1 VVESPPCSNDST
13 GTPIVTDQSLYKHF
27 EAELRTAV
35 SNADANALAFLV
47 EFPLSVNTTKVS
59 ISIENASSLQG
70 HLQDV
75 FTPSV
80 RKLIL
85 ASPADDFFCHE
96 EMLGYANGVLW
107 ITLTKSGYKISS
119 VNAQTD
125 SADTSHVPTLAFACQ
140 TKTHRILIDRQ
151 SSGVLRYRSWNTP
164 KALTSPPDLELFDG
178 KDRWE
183 GTGVCALQYYT
194 FTKGSVVIE
203 IQKGLGCGDGSEPA
217 KATGHLSVTISDKQV
232 TDTWCF

>member
-1 VVESPPCSNDST
+1 VVEAPPCSNDST
-13 GTPIVTDQSLYKHF
+13 GTPVVTDPSLYKHF
-27 EAELRTAV
+27 EAELHAAL

-47 EFPLSVNTTKVS
+47 EFPLSVNTTKGS

-85 ASPADDFFCHE
+85 AAPADDFFCHE

-107 ITLTKSGYKISS
+107 ITLTKSGYKILI

-125 SADTSHVPTLAFACQ
+125 SADTSHEPTLAFACQ

-164 KALTSPPDLELFDG
+164 KALTLPPDLELFDG

-183 GTGVCALQYYT
+183 GTGVCALEYYT
-194 FTKGSVVIE
+194 FAKGNVVIE

-217 KATGHLSVTISDKQV
+217 KATGHLSVTISNKQV